1 MGSSQDMC
9 FWDTVNLC
17 IQELMGPATSCSC
30 PRASTLQEQQGA
42 LREPVFP
49 SLLTGPFT
57 WRFPFPQLVCLL
69 FLIPRE
75 KCHLWQAWPR
85 GGSGLVAVGPVG
97 HTGGS
102 GGGFSWAGV
111 LHPV

>member
-1 MGSSQDMC
+1 MTLPIPSAGVSAIPHSQGEVPPLAG
-9 FWDTVNLC
+9 TAP
-17 IQELMGPATSCSC
+17 G
-30 PRASTLQEQQGA
+30 
-42 LREPVFP
+42 
-49 SLLTGPFT
+49 
-57 WRFPFPQLVCLL
+57 
-69 FLIPRE
+69 
-75 KCHLWQAWPR
+75 